1 MGVISQ
7 MVKAGGINL
16 SKPSKAGTQPF
27 SPEQSRHLWT
37 RIFSGTNKE
46 EGSTKLRQGEHPRA
60 VVPGGSYGRSLVAS
74 DAAIVRLLQALRSM
88 APGGWSDDR
97 WEQTKHYVG
106 IQYVAIHRTGEQLAQ
121 SEFQVFQKDKS
132 HPEGKKPAEGPEAE
146 RLIRVLEKPNPED
159 SFGDLMYQWNLQM
172 NLTGMSL
179 TWMVPN
185 KLGEPFELYP
195 IPTSIAIPQPAVNP
209 DYPDGYYRIQ
219 PVYPYGP
226 FSSYPTPNSA
236 VGAAVPAQW
245 MMRCKFPHPLLR
257 YEGYSPLTAL
267 RLHIDE
273 VEQIDR
279 SRWYSMKG
287 SINPSAVLNMEE
299 MEDGSPL
306 PEPEIERIRAEFE
319 NSWQGTENHGRLF
332 VSAPGSKLEPWGN
345 SPKEMEFQQGWEQL
359 VSFVLGGLGI
369 TKQASG
375 MIDDSSYSTLFA
387 SLKQL
392 YWLTLEPMANRLAKR
407 LTRTLAPFFG
417 DDLIIEV
424 RCKRI
429 DDHDVTNGKIQ
440 VAMSAK
446 AITKNEVRQELDMPT
461 TDEEWGNEIA
471 GEESQ
476 QGQEQQP
483 GMGEE
488 QGVGGEEGGFDPEAF
503 AQENGMEGVEETNDN
518 QEGQEEGSDLPE
530 GENSDDANQDAEGA
544 SGGFDPEAFA
554 REHGLTEGGE
564 GEDEETERQRPKPGK
579 LGEGALGPRMKAL
592 QYANGYSS
600 NGNGHHKDIDL
611 LSIGTKAMEEK
622 STYQLV
628 MEAIRNGR

>member
-1 MGVISQ
+1 
-7 MVKAGGINL
+7 MVKAGGVSL

-27 SPEQSRHLWT
+27 SREQSRHLWT

-46 EGSTKLRQGEHPRA
+46 EGSLKLRQGEHPRQ

-106 IQYVAIHRTGEQLAQ
+106 IQYVAIHRMGEQLSQA
-121 SEFQVFQKDKS
+121 EFQVFQKDRN
-132 HPEGKKPAEGPEAE
+132 HPEGKKPAEGEEVE

-159 SFGDLMYQWNLQM
+159 SFGDLMYQWNLQI
-172 NLTGMSL
+172 NLTGTSL

-195 IPTSIAIPQPAVNP
+195 IPTAIAIPQPAVNP
-209 DYPDGYYRIQ
+209 EFPDGYYRIQ

-279 SRWYSMKG
+279 SRWYTMKG
-287 SINPSAVLNMEE
+287 SINPSAVLNFDEMEE
-299 MEDGSPL
+299 GTPL
-306 PEPEIERIRAEFE
+306 PEQEIERIRAEFE
-319 NSWQGTENHGRLF
+319 ASWQGTENHGRLF
-332 VSAPGSKLEPWGN
+332 VSAPGSKLETWGN

-369 TKQASG
+369 TKPAAG
-375 MIDDSSYSTLFA
+375 MIEDSSYSTLFA
-387 SLKQL
+387 TLKQL
-392 YWLTLEPMANRLAKR
+392 YWLTLEPLANRIAKR
-407 LTRTLAPFFG
+407 LTRVLAPFFG
-417 DDLIIEV
+417 DDLIIEI
-424 RCKRI
+424 RPKRI

-440 VAMSAK
+440 VAMQAK
-446 AITKNEVRQELDMPT
+446 AITKNEVRQELDMAT
-461 TDEEWGNEIA
+461 TDEEWGDEIA

-476 QGQEQQP
+476 QAQQQQMGGMKGGPGGIGQGP
-483 GMGEE
+483 GESEEGLE
-488 QGVGGEEGGFDPEAF
+488 QGGMVEDNGDAGQSMGEGGFDPE
-503 AQENGMEGVEETNDN
+503 E
-518 QEGQEEGSDLPE
+518 
-530 GENSDDANQDAEGA
+530 
-544 SGGFDPEAFA
+544 FA
-554 REHGLTEGGE
+554 REHGLIEEETNDEMGNNTEGNNQEESGE
-564 GEDEETERQRPKPGK
+564 GEQSNEEGFDPEKFATENNLEGEEQDEETERQRPKPGK
-579 LGEGALGPRMKAL
+579 LSQGALGPRKSL
-592 QYANGYSS
+592 NGYHH
-600 NGNGHHKDIDL
+600 NGYEKKSMYDVIAEA
-611 LSIGTKAMEEK
+611 LSDG
-622 STYQLV
+622 
-628 MEAIRNGR
+628 